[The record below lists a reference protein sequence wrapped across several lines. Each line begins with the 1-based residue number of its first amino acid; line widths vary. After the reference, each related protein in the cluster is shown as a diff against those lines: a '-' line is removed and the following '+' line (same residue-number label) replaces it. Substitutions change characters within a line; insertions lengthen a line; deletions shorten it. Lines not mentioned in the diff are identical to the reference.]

1 MDTTKDLI
9 ITAFNLGAISR
20 QEKQFASVKAASN
33 YFYDV
38 IYAELSRQYKE
49 FIDDALI
56 LTYADY
62 LTSIA
67 LLGYILPHICAYDEG
82 FKNKLMD
89 LILIKIRKPKEVDE
103 FEELRKQKD
112 SEIKERYTPALV
124 Y

>member
-1 MDTTKDLI
+1 MGKAKDPI
-9 ITAFNLGAISR
+9 FTAFNLGVIAR
-20 QEKQFASVKAASN
+20 QEKQFATVKAASN

-38 IYAELSRQYKE
+38 IYTDLSRQYKG
-49 FIDDALI
+49 FIDEGLI
-56 LTYADY
+56 LSYADY

-89 LILIKIRKPKEVDE
+89 LILTKIRRPREVDE
-103 FEELRKQKD
+103 FEELRRQKG
-112 SEIKERYTPALV
+112 SAIKERYVPTQV